1 MNIRLFPT
9 RLGGSIVAV
18 ASKSHVHRALIGAAM
33 ADHPTRLLLG
43 RTSQDIAVTAGCLK
57 AIGAKIDMSEEGHID
72 VFPLPNPGRHTVARA
87 ALDCMESGSTLRFL
101 LPVAAA
107 VCQKTLFT
115 GSGRLPKRP
124 MIPLIQAMEAHG
136 CRFEGTVLP
145 FTVNGM
151 MTGGEFFL
159 PGNVSSQFI
168 TGILLALP
176 LVGGGEV
183 TLTTPIESSGYL
195 RLTVDTMAQFGV
207 WVHQMK
213 KGYRVASDARYR
225 SPGTLVMEGDWSN
238 SAVWLAAAAMG
249 NPVEVTG
256 LSYAASQG
264 DKEVVSLLRAA
275 GASVQATNDKIT
287 ISPASSFKFPPVV
300 DAADIPDL
308 IPVLSVLALFNNGET
323 RFVNAGRLRLKE
335 SDRLAAL
342 SQELRK
348 LGGDITETPD
358 GLAVRGTGRLKGGTA
373 NGCGDHRIVMALA
386 AASIIC
392 DNPVTIHEAQAVEKS
407 YPAFFDDLVK
417 LGGKTEVVGL

>member
-1 MNIRLFPT
+1 
-9 RLGGSIVAV
+9 
-18 ASKSHVHRALIGAAM
+18 M

-57 AIGAKIDMSEEGHID
+57 ALGAKIDMSEEGHID
-72 VFPLPNPGRHTVARA
+72 ILPLPNAGRYTIAEA

-101 LPVAAA
+101 LPVAAS
-107 VCQKTLFT
+107 VCQKTHFT
-115 GSGRLPKRP
+115 GRGRLPKRP
-124 MIPLIQAMEAHG
+124 LTPLIQAMEAHG
-136 CRFEGTVLP
+136 CRFEESGLP

-151 MTGGEFFL
+151 MTGGEFLL

-176 LVGGGEV
+176 LIGGGEV
-183 TLTTPIESSGYL
+183 TLTTPIESAGYL
-195 RLTVDTMAQFGV
+195 RLTVDTLAQFGV
-207 WVHQMK
+207 RVHAMK
-213 KGYRVASDARYR
+213 EGYRVASDARYR
-225 SPGTLVMEGDWSN
+225 SPGKLVMEGDWSN

-264 DKEVVSLLRAA
+264 DKEVVALMRAA
-275 GASVQATNDKIT
+275 GASIQTTNDKIT
-287 ISPASSFKFPPVV
+287 TSPASSFKFPPVI

-335 SDRLAAL
+335 SDRLAGL
-342 SQELRK
+342 SHELRK

-358 GLAVRGTGRLKGGTA
+358 GLSVRGTGRLKGGTA

-386 AASIIC
+386 AASTIC
-392 DNPVTIHEAQAVEKS
+392 SNPVTIYGAQAVEKS
-407 YPAFFDDLVK
+407 YPEFFDDFAK
-417 LGGKTEVVGL
+417 LGGKIEVVGP